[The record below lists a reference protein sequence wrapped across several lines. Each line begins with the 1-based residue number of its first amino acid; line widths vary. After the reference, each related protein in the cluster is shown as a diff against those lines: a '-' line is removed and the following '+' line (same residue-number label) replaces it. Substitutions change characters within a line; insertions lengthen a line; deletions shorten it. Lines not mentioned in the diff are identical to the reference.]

1 MLSTTMGTTRMVCRS
16 CLDERPAAIVVDT
29 SVVINLNATGCADAI
44 LRALPN
50 RCVVVE
56 HVSLELQVGRR
67 TGRGDADALAMLI
80 EQKLVEHA
88 QVRDTGMRHFA
99 NLVSGSAAETL
110 DDGEAG
116 TIAFALEQGAVAL
129 VDERKAI
136 RICAERFPSLRI
148 GCTVDVLAQ
157 RHVQAAL
164 GSSLADTVFNAL
176 DRGRMRVPDHYGQ
189 WVVDLIGKER
199 AAGCR
204 SLPKR
209 FRDGSPLRST

>member
-1 MLSTTMGTTRMVCRS
+1 MVCRS
-16 CLDERPAAIVVDT
+16 CLDERPAPVVVDT
-29 SVVINLNATGCADAI
+29 SVVINLNATGCADVI

-56 HVSLELQVGRR
+56 QVTLELQVGRR

-88 QVRDTGMRHFA
+88 QIGDTGMRHFA

-116 TIAFALEQGAVAL
+116 TIACALEQGAVAL

-136 RICAERFPSLRI
+136 RICAERFPSLGI
-148 GCTVDVLAQ
+148 GCTVDVLTQ

-164 GSSLADTVFNAL
+164 GSSLADVVFNAL
-176 DRGRMRVPDHYGQ
+176 DRGRMRVPDHHGP
-189 WVVDLIGKER
+189 WVLHVIGTER

-204 SLPKR
+204 SLPSR
-209 FRDGSPLRST
+209 FRVNSPRTSN

>member
-1 MLSTTMGTTRMVCRS
+1 MVCRS

-44 LRALPN
+44 RRALPN
-50 RCVVVE
+50 RCIVVE
-56 HVSLELQVGRR
+56 QVSLELQVGRR

-88 QVRDTGMRHFA
+88 QVGDTGMRHFTT
-99 NLVSGSAAETL
+99 LVTGPAVETL

-116 TIAFALEQGAVAL
+116 TIACALEQGAVAL
-129 VDERKAI
+129 VDERQAI
-136 RICAERFPSLRI
+136 RICAERFPSLGI
-148 GCTVDVLAQ
+148 GCTIDVLAQ

-164 GSSLADTVFNAL
+164 GSSLADVVFNAL
-176 DRGRMRVPDHYGQ
+176 DRGRMRVPDHYGH

-199 AAGCR
+199 AAECR

-209 FRDGSPLRST
+209 FRAANPQPRST

>member
-1 MLSTTMGTTRMVCRS
+1 MVCRS
-16 CLDERPAAIVVDT
+16 CLDERPAAVVADT
-29 SVVINLNATGCADAI
+29 SVVINLNATGCTDAI

-56 HVSLELQVGRR
+56 QVSLELQVGRR
-67 TGRGDADALAMLI
+67 TGRADADALAVLI
-80 EQKLVEHA
+80 EQDLVEHA
-88 QVRDTGMRHFA
+88 ELGHTGMLHFTS
-99 NLVSGSAAETL
+99 LVSGLAAETL

-116 TIAFALEQGAVAL
+116 TIACALEHGAVAL

-136 RICAERFPSLRI
+136 RICAERFPSLGI

-157 RHVQAAL
+157 RHVQAAF
-164 GSSLADTVFNAL
+164 GTSLADVVFNAL

-189 WVVDLIGKER
+189 WVLDLIGKER
-199 AAGCR
+199 AAACR

-209 FRDGSPLRST
+209 FREGSLRRSK

>member
-1 MLSTTMGTTRMVCRS
+1 MGTTRMVCRS
-16 CLDERPAAIVVDT
+16 CLDEGPAHVVLDT

-56 HVSLELQVGRR
+56 QVSLELQVGRR
-67 TGRGDADALAMLI
+67 MGRGDADAPAMLI
-80 EQKLVEHA
+80 DQKLVEHA
-88 QVRDTGMRHFA
+88 QLRDTGMRHFA

-116 TIAFALEQGAVAL
+116 TIACALEQGAVAL

-136 RICAERFPSLRI
+136 RICAERFPRLGI

-157 RHVQAAL
+157 GHVQAAL
-164 GSSLADTVFNAL
+164 GSSLADAVFNAL
-176 DRGRMRVPDHYGQ
+176 DRGRMRVPDRYGQ
-189 WVVDLIGKER
+189 WVVDLIGNER

-209 FRDGSPLRST
+209 FRASSPPTPK

>member
-1 MLSTTMGTTRMVCRS
+1 MVCRS
-16 CLDERPAAIVVDT
+16 CLDERPVPVVLDT

-50 RCVVVE
+50 RCVAVE
-56 HVSLELQVGRR
+56 QVSLELQAGRR

-80 EQKLVEHA
+80 DQELVEHA
-88 QVRDTGMRHFA
+88 QIGDTGMRHFA

-116 TIAFALEQGAVAL
+116 TIACALDQGGAIAL

-136 RICAERFPSLRI
+136 RICAERFPSLSM

-157 RHVQAAL
+157 RHVRAAL
-164 GSSLADTVFNAL
+164 GSSLADAVFNAL
-176 DRGRMRVPDHYGQ
+176 DRGRMRVPDHHGQ

-209 FRDGSPLRST
+209 FRVGSPQRSK